1 MKRKIFISV
10 CVCLLFLLT
19 AGYITVESYLSSKKA
34 LTPVIETKHSE
45 VKQLPEVFKKQII
58 MANPSATF
66 RVPILLY
73 HYVENVKNKK
83 DKLRNELNIPPSI
96 FEEQVKTLANAGYTF
111 MTAAE
116 LGQVMNG
123 EMQMPAK
130 PILLTFDDGHWDVA
144 TDILPILQRY
154 NAKATAY
161 IIPGFTGGS
170 DFMSQAQVQEVV
182 KSGLI
187 EIGAHT
193 VHHLSLK
200 NKPYEIVKKEVDD
213 SKTMIEN
220 TYHVK
225 VVSFAYPNGAFD
237 EQAVDIV
244 KSDGYTTAVST
255 VPGIQQNQVNRYFL
269 YRIRPGERTGPNL
282 LKFLNQ
288 NHFTVY

>member
-66 RVPILLY
+66 RVSILLY

-170 DFMSQAQVQEVV
+170 DFMSQAQVQKVV

-288 NHFTVY
+288 NHFTAY